1 MQLGLGSALSVLLFI
16 SVLLLAFLIVRLFKV
31 DLAQARGEG

>member
-1 MQLGLGSALSVLLFI
+1 MGSALSVLLFLT
-16 SVLLLAFLIVRLFKV
+16 VLLLAYLIVKFFKV

>member
-16 SVLLLAFLIVRLFKV
+16 SVLMLAFLIVRLFKV

>member
-1 MQLGLGSALSVLLFI
+1 VLLFLSVLLI
-16 SVLLLAFLIVRLFKV
+16 AFLIVRLFKV